1 MKIVIVAQNASSR
14 FGGESFLPLKY
25 FELLRKRGGHDV
37 SLIVHGR
44 NRDDLAALFPDAST
58 AIHYVEDTTIHLA
71 LWRLA
76 PRIPKVIG
84 DAVFGT
90 LINLFDEVRQRRLIK
105 QLIRTTGVDVI
116 HQPIPVSPKAPSAIF
131 GFGVPVVIGPM
142 NGGMTYPEGYE
153 DHQSRSSRGFVAMAR
168 LGAILINRLIPGK
181 YLAAAL
187 LVANERTRKALPV
200 SKHPRVLQLVE
211 NAVDHSVWHFTPRT
225 SKALSSTLRLVYMGR
240 MVKWKA
246 IDITLEA
253 IRIAR
258 EKGHDVQLLLIG
270 DGEERAA
277 LEQMAAQGPLAGAV
291 RFAGFLSQAQCASE
305 LKSADALILNSVYEC
320 GGAVVL
326 EAMSLG
332 LPVIAADW
340 GGPADYLDSSCGI
353 LVSPVPRQTYAKRLA
368 DAIDRLAVDPDLRI
382 RLGDA
387 GRQRVRTEFDW
398 ESKIDRI
405 LDIYA
410 QAQTGSRPSGPQV
423 RW

>member
-25 FELLRKRGGHDV
+25 FELLRKRGGHEV
-37 SLIVHGR
+37 NLIVHGR
-44 NRDDLAALFPDAST
+44 NRADLSALFPDAST
-58 AIHYVEDTTIHLA
+58 AIHYVEDTALHLA
-71 LWRLA
+71 LWRLS
-76 PRIPKVIG
+76 PRVPKVIG

-90 LINLFDEVRQRRLIK
+90 LLNLFDEIRQRRLIK
-105 QLIRTTGVDVI
+105 RLIRAGGVDVI

-142 NGGMTYPEGYE
+142 NGGMSYPPGYE
-153 DHQSRSSRGFVAMAR
+153 DHQGRSSRRFVAVAR
-168 LGAILINRLIPGK
+168 LAAVFINRLIPGK
-181 YLAAAL
+181 HLAATL

-200 SKHPRVLQLVE
+200 TGHPRVLQLVE
-211 NAVDHSVWHFTPRT
+211 NAVDHSVWHYTPRPREAGNKT
-225 SKALSSTLRLVYMGR
+225 FRLVYLGR

-246 IDITLEA
+246 IDITLDA

-258 EKGHDVQLLLIG
+258 EKGHEVELLLIG
-270 DGEERAA
+270 DGEDRPA
-277 LEQMAAQGPLAGAV
+277 LQQLAGQLALDGAV

-332 LPVIAADW
+332 LPIIAADW
-340 GGPADYLDSSCGI
+340 GGPADYVDASCGI
-353 LVSPVPRQTYAKRLA
+353 LVSPAPRQTFAQRLA
-368 DAIDRLAVDPDLRI
+368 EAIGQLAADPAQRI
-382 RLGDA
+382 RLGEA
-387 GRQRVRTEFDW
+387 GRQRVRSEFDW
-398 ESKIDRI
+398 ENKIDQM

-410 QAQTGSRPSGPQV
+410 QAQTQAPQTRPLV